1 MAAPV
6 FSSSTPADGATNV
19 YLNQKLEVTFS
30 TDLDATSVS
39 GATVILRSVALDTIV
54 DATLSVSGA
63 KITIVPYT
71 LLIANSVYRLTLV
84 GSDLS
89 LSTGAIKSTDSTP
102 PDNSLVAT
110 EILSFQVG
118 SQLDTTSVTRTEEEI
133 ALGGDLNLPGDISLT
148 SSSLTLASS
157 IPTNHAFGV
166 STTATDTIKLTFSAD
181 IDAATVTND
190 NVQVVQYAFLDEEHL
205 LATGSVFYA
214 NNTGGDYSSLATATP
229 TVAGKV
235 VTINQIDARD
245 WPNNMT
251 VEVHIAA
258 AVADTGGNTLG
269 SAQKITFHT
278 EPYPNLVGVRAVKN
292 ELGTMIPNTYLDDYI
307 GLRSWANTI
316 DIYENLGANINI
328 TKFSKNRPFR
338 EYIKCK
344 TAMDILHDIRGT
356 KDLAAG
362 TSKELGDFRI
372 SYFPAGAGISSQKEQ
387 ALQVRMNTAMAALV
401 GYMNRPRSATR
412 DLGSVVKR
420 GSRQVRGPFLF
431 NPQRNL
437 YVSDPIPAANTARER
452 NSLIPGIIDTE

>member
-6 FSSSTPADGATNV
+6 FSASTPADGATNV
-19 YLNQKLEVTFS
+19 YLNQKLEVTFNTS
-30 TDLDATSVS
+30 LDATSVS
-39 GATVILRSVALDTIV
+39 GATVVLRSVALDTVV
-54 DATLSVSGA
+54 DATLSVSGT

-71 LLIANSVYRLTLV
+71 LLISNSIYRLTLI
-84 GSDLS
+84 GSDLA
-89 LSTGAIKSTDSTP
+89 LSTGAIKSDTSH
-102 PDNSLVAT
+102 SLVT
-110 EILSFQVG
+110 TSVLSFQTG
-118 SQLDTTSVTRTEEEI
+118 SQLDTTSVARTAEEI
-133 ALGGDLNLPGDISLT
+133 TLGGDLNLPGDVNLT
-148 SSSLTLASS
+148 STSLTLASS
-157 IPTNHAFGV
+157 LPTNHAFGV
-166 STTATDTIKLTFSAD
+166 DITTDTIKLTFSAD
-181 IDAATVTND
+181 IDSTTVTND

-205 LATGSVFYA
+205 LATGSIFYA
-214 NNTGGDYSSLATATP
+214 NNTGGNYSDLSIGTLGT
-229 TVAGKV
+229 AGKV
-235 VTINQIDARD
+235 ITITPDAARD

-278 EPYPNLVGVRAVKN
+278 EPYPNLVGVRVVKN

-307 GLRSWANTI
+307 GLRAWANTI
-316 DIYENLGANINI
+316 DVYESLGANINI
-328 TKFSKNRPFR
+328 TKFSKNRSFR
-338 EYIKCK
+338 EYVKCK
-344 TAMDILHDIRGT
+344 TAMDILHDIRGA

-372 SYFPAGAGISSQKEQ
+372 SYFPAGADIATQKER

-412 DLGSVVKR
+412 DVGSVVKR

>member
-1 MAAPV
+1 VAAPV
-6 FSSSTPADGATNV
+6 FSSSTPTNGATNV
-19 YLNQKLEVTFS
+19 YLNQKIEVTFDTS
-30 TDLDATSVS
+30 LDATSVS
-39 GATVILRSVALDTIV
+39 GATVILRSVALDTVV

-84 GSDLS
+84 GDDLS
-89 LSTGAIKSTDSTP
+89 LSTGAIESSDDSK
-102 PDNSLVAT
+102 LVTT

-157 IPTNHAFGV
+157 VPTNHAFGV

-214 NNTGGDYSSLATATP
+214 NNTGGDYSDLTTDTP
-229 TVAGKV
+229 TAAGKV
-235 VTINQIDARD
+235 ITITQSDARD

-251 VEVHIAA
+251 VEVHLAA

-292 ELGTMIPNTYLDDYI
+292 ELGTMVPNTYLDDYI

-344 TAMDILHDIRGT
+344 TAMDILHDVRGT

-372 SYFPAGAGISSQKEQ
+372 SYFPAGAGIATQKEQ

>member
-1 MAAPV
+1 MPAPT
-6 FSSSTPADGATNV
+6 FSSSTPTDGATNV
-19 YLNQKLEVTFS
+19 YLNQKLTVTFS

-39 GATVILRSVALDTIV
+39 GATVILRSVALDTVV

-63 KITIVPYT
+63 VITIVPYT

-89 LSTGAIKSTDSTP
+89 LSTGAIQSADG
-102 PDNSLVAT
+102 SLVDT
-110 EILSFQVG
+110 EILSFQIG

-133 ALGGDLNLPGDISLT
+133 TLGGDLNLPGDVSLT
-148 SSSLTLASS
+148 STSLTISS
-157 IPTNHAFGV
+157 SSPTNHAFSV
-166 STTATDTIKLTFSAD
+166 SAADTNSITVTFSAALD
-181 IDAATVTND
+181 PDTVTASS
-190 NVQVVQYAFLDEEHL
+190 VQLEQYAFLDEEHL

-214 NNTGGDYSSLATATP
+214 NNTDGDYSDLSIDTP
-229 TVAGKV
+229 SASSNVI
-235 VTINQIDARD
+235 TITPDVDRD

-251 VEVHIAA
+251 VEVHLAA
-258 AVADTGGNTLG
+258 TIADTAGNTLG
-269 SAQKITFHT
+269 SAQKITFHI
-278 EPYPNLVGVRAVKN
+278 EPYPNLVGIRAVKN

-316 DIYENLGANINI
+316 DIYENLGANIDI

-372 SYFPAGAGISSQKEQ
+372 SYFPAGAGIASQKEQ

-412 DLGSVVKR
+412 DAGSVVKR

-452 NSLIPGIIDTE
+452 DSLIPGIIDTE

>member
-1 MAAPV
+1 MPAPT

-19 YLNQKLEVTFS
+19 YLNQKLVVTFS

-39 GATVILRSVALDTIV
+39 GATVILRSVALDTVV

-63 KITIVPYT
+63 VITIVPYT

-84 GSDLS
+84 GNDLS
-89 LSTGAIKSTDSTP
+89 LSTGAIESSDDSK
-102 PDNSLVAT
+102 LVTT

-166 STTATDTIKLTFSAD
+166 STTTDTIELTFSAN
-181 IDAATVTND
+181 INTSTVTND

-214 NNTGGDYSSLATATP
+214 NNTGGNYSDLSIGVLGTTDNVITITP
-229 TVAGKV
+229 DTGR
-235 VTINQIDARD
+235 N

-251 VEVHIAA
+251 VEVHLAA
-258 AVADTGGNTLG
+258 AVADTSGNTLG

-278 EPYPNLVGVRAVKN
+278 EPYPNLVGIRAVKN

-316 DIYENLGANINI
+316 DVYENLGANINI

-372 SYFPAGAGISSQKEQ
+372 SYFPAGAGIASQKEQ

>member
-1 MAAPV
+1 VAAPV
-6 FSSSTPADGATNV
+6 FSASTPADGATNV
-19 YLNQKLEVTFS
+19 YLNQKLEVTFNTS
-30 TDLDATSVS
+30 LDATSVS
-39 GATVILRSVALDTIV
+39 GATVVLRSVALDTVV
-54 DATLSVSGA
+54 DATLSVSGT

-71 LLIANSVYRLTLV
+71 LLISNSIYRLTLI
-84 GSDLS
+84 GSDLA
-89 LSTGAIKSTDSTP
+89 LSTGAIKSDTSH
-102 PDNSLVAT
+102 SLVT
-110 EILSFQVG
+110 TSVLSFQTG
-118 SQLDTTSVTRTEEEI
+118 SQLDTTSVARTAEEI
-133 ALGGDLNLPGDISLT
+133 TLGGDLNLPGDVNLT
-148 SSSLTLASS
+148 STSLTLASS
-157 IPTNHAFGV
+157 LPTNHAFGV
-166 STTATDTIKLTFSAD
+166 DITTDTIKLTFSAA
-181 IDAATVTND
+181 IDATTVTND

-214 NNTGGDYSSLATATP
+214 NNTGGNYSDLSIGTLGT
-229 TVAGKV
+229 AGKV
-235 VTINQIDARD
+235 ITITPDAARD

-278 EPYPNLVGVRAVKN
+278 EPYPNLVGIRAVKN

-316 DIYENLGANINI
+316 DVYENLGANINI

-372 SYFPAGAGISSQKEQ
+372 SYFPAGAAISTQKEQ
-387 ALQVRMNTAMAALV
+387 ALQTRMNTAMAALV

-412 DLGSVVKR
+412 DVGSVVKR

>member
-6 FSSSTPADGATNV
+6 FSSSTPTNGATNV
-19 YLNQKLEVTFS
+19 YLNQKIEVTFDTS
-30 TDLDATSVS
+30 LDATSVS
-39 GATVILRSVALDTIV
+39 GATVILRSAALDTIV

-71 LLIANSVYRLTLV
+71 LLIANSTYRLTLV

-89 LSTGAIKSTDSTP
+89 LSTGAIKSADS
-102 PDNSLVAT
+102 SLVTT

-133 ALGGDLNLPGDISLT
+133 TLGGDLNLPGDISLT

-157 IPTNHAFGV
+157 TPTNHAFGV
-166 STTATDTIKLTFSAD
+166 ATTTDTIKLTFSAA
-181 IDAATVTND
+181 IDATTVTND
-190 NVQVVQYAFLDEEHL
+190 SVQVVQYAFLDEEHL

-214 NNTGGDYSSLATATP
+214 NNTGGDYSSLATADP

-251 VEVHIAA
+251 VEVHLAA
-258 AVADTGGNTLG
+258 AIADTGGNTLG
-269 SAQKITFHT
+269 SAQKVTFHT

-328 TKFSKNRPFR
+328 AKFSKNRPFR

-344 TAMDILHDIRGT
+344 TAMDILHDIRGA

-372 SYFPAGAGISSQKEQ
+372 SYFPAGADIATQKER

-412 DLGSVVKR
+412 DVGSVVKR

>member
-6 FSSSTPADGATNV
+6 FSASTPADGATNV
-19 YLNQKLEVTFS
+19 YLNQKLEVTFNTS
-30 TDLDATSVS
+30 LDATSVS
-39 GATVILRSVALDTIV
+39 GATVVLRSVALDTVV
-54 DATLSVSGA
+54 DATLSVSGT

-71 LLIANSVYRLTLV
+71 LLISNSIYRLTLI
-84 GSDLS
+84 GSDLA
-89 LSTGAIKSTDSTP
+89 LSTGAIKSDTSH
-102 PDNSLVAT
+102 SLVT
-110 EILSFQVG
+110 TSVLSFQTG
-118 SQLDTTSVTRTEEEI
+118 SQLDTTSVARTAEEI
-133 ALGGDLNLPGDISLT
+133 TLGGDLNLPGDVNLT
-148 SSSLTLASS
+148 STSLTLASS
-157 IPTNHAFGV
+157 LPTNHAFGV
-166 STTATDTIKLTFSAD
+166 DITTNTIKLTFSAD
-181 IDAATVTND
+181 IDSTTVTND

-214 NNTGGDYSSLATATP
+214 NNTGGDYSSLETATP

-251 VEVHIAA
+251 VEVHLAA
-258 AVADTGGNTLG
+258 TVADTGGNTLG

-278 EPYPNLVGVRAVKN
+278 EPYPNLVGVRVVKN

-307 GLRSWANTI
+307 GLRAWANTI
-316 DIYENLGANINI
+316 DVYESLGANINI
-328 TKFSKNRPFR
+328 TKFSKNRSFR
-338 EYIKCK
+338 EYVKCK
-344 TAMDILHDIRGT
+344 TAMDLLHDIRGT

-372 SYFPAGAGISSQKEQ
+372 SYFPAGAAISTQKEQ

-412 DLGSVVKR
+412 DVGSVVKR
-420 GSRQVRGPFLF
+420 GSRQIRGPFLF